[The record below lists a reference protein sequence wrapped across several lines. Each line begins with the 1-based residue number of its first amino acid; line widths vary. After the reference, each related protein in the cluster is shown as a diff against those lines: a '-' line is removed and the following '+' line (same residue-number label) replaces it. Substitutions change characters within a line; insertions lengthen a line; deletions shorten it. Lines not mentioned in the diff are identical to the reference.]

1 MKPTSEILKRMESN
15 SEAHKDGIYTR
26 LYRYLLREDI
36 YMTAYQKLYSNKGAG
51 TEGTD
56 NDTADGFGEE
66 YVCQLIKN
74 LKDQTYEPKPV
85 KRVYIPK
92 RNGKKRPLGIPSF
105 RDKLVQEAMRM
116 ILEAIYEPI
125 FSTHSH
131 GFRPNRSCHTALSE
145 IGNSFRGTI
154 WFIEGDIAGCFDNI
168 DHNVLLKILS
178 EKIKDSKF
186 INLIRK
192 FLKAGYMEDWK
203 YHKTYSG
210 TPQGGILSPIL
221 ANIYLHELDK
231 KVEAMQENFNAPCK
245 RDRSPAYKHKGYEIR
260 KMKKKYGQSSNEAEK
275 KALRK
280 QIHKL
285 GVELRK
291 LPSKDA
297 TDKKIAYVRYAD
309 DFIVGVNGTREE
321 AEQIKREL
329 TEFSRER
336 LKLELSNEKTKI
348 THSSEKALFLGYD
361 VSVRRSSVTKPTKS
375 GITRRTMNYSVD
387 ITVPLK
393 RIEGFLFEHK
403 VIKQDKNG
411 GLIPWHRD
419 YLTGS
424 TDLEIIDTYNAQ
436 TRGICNYYNLA
447 SNFSKLGYFA
457 YLMEYSCLKT
467 LAKKY
472 KTHIRPLIKK
482 YRVGKKWG
490 IPYETKRG
498 IQRMMIVRLSDFER
512 GNIFKESDIDTI
524 KDRHHYSD
532 INSLEKR
539 LKAHKCELCGIE
551 GDDVSFEIHH
561 VNKLKNLK
569 GKTFWEKAM
578 IAKKRK
584 TLVVCHECH
593 MRIHHSS

>member
-15 SEAHKDGIYTR
+15 SKTHKNGIYTR
-26 LYRYLLREDI
+26 LYRYLLRKDI

-51 TEGTD
+51 TEGVD

-66 YVCQLIKN
+66 YVHQLIEK
-74 LKDQTYEPKPV
+74 LKDLTYEPKPV

-92 RNGKKRPLGIPSF
+92 RNGKERPLGVPSF
-105 RDKLVQEAMRM
+105 RDKLVQEAVRR
-116 ILEAIYEPI
+116 ILEAIYEPV
-125 FSTHSH
+125 FSNHSH
-131 GFRPNRSCHTALSE
+131 GFRPNRSCHTALAE
-145 IGNSFRGTI
+145 VGNSFRGTI
-154 WFIEGDIAGCFDNI
+154 WFIEGDIKGCFDNI

-192 FLKAGYMEDWK
+192 FLKAGYMENWK

-231 KVEAMQENFNAPCK
+231 KVEAMQENFRAPCK
-245 RDRSPAYKHKGYEIR
+245 RDRSPVYQHKSYEIT
-260 KMKKKYGQSSNEAEK
+260 KKKKRYGKSSNEAER
-275 KALRK
+275 KALLRE
-280 QIHKL
+280 IHKL

-309 DFIVGVNGTREE
+309 DFIIGVNGKREE
-321 AEQIKREL
+321 VEQIKREL
-329 TEFSRER
+329 TTFAAKR
-336 LKLELSNEKTKI
+336 LKLELSIEKTKI

-361 VSVRRSSVTKPTKS
+361 ISVRRSSVTKPTKS
-375 GITRRTMNYSVD
+375 GITRRTMSYSVD
-387 ITVPLK
+387 IAVPLK
-393 RIEGFLFEHK
+393 RIEKFLFEHK
-403 VIKQDKNG
+403 VVKQAIDG
-411 GLIPWHRD
+411 RLIPWHRD

-424 TDLEIIDTYNAQ
+424 TALEIIDTYNAQ

-447 SNFSKLGYFA
+447 SNFTKLGYFV

-472 KTHIRPLIKK
+472 KTHIRAFIKK
-482 YRVGKKWG
+482 HRAGKKWG
-490 IPYETKRG
+490 IKYETKKG
-498 IQRMMIVRLSDFER
+498 TQRMLIVRLSDIER
-512 GNIFKESDIDTI
+512 GSIFKNPDIDAI

-551 GDDVSFEIHH
+551 GDDIPFEIHH

-569 GKTFWEKAM
+569 GKTSCEKAM

-593 MRIHHSS
+593 MKIHHSS